1 MRACFSKSTNSKPCG
16 GTQIRDLM
24 DILKKIF
31 NSRERKVR
39 GNLIYKDILGFSPKD
54 PQHYDA
60 AFTHRSLGRKDK
72 FGHKVNYERLE
83 YLGDAVLGA
92 VIADYLYVHAPQGDE
107 GYLTQ
112 MRSKIVSRAQLN
124 AIGKDLHLE
133 RAIRCAFAKGKM
145 PDTVFGDTMEALI
158 GAIYLDRGYGRCQK
172 FIMRRIIKP
181 YVDIETLEH
190 KVSSYKGLLIEWAQ
204 KTKRPLRFEVCDTRE
219 DDLQHQFGIKLYIGE
234 KCVSKG
240 RAASKK
246 KAEEQACKR
255 AYYQL
260 RWKIDKKK

>member
-1 MRACFSKSTNSKPCG
+1 M
-16 GTQIRDLM
+16 DLFT
-24 DILKKIF
+24 KIF
-31 NSRERKVR
+31 HSRGQSAR
-39 GNLIYKDILGFSPKD
+39 GNFVYKNILGFVPKN
-54 PQHYDA
+54 PEHFDA

-83 YLGDAVLGA
+83 YLGDAILGA
-92 VIADYLYVHAPQGDE
+92 VIADYLYRHAPQGDE

-133 RAIRCAFAKGKM
+133 QVIRCAFPKGKM

-158 GAIYLDRGYGRCQK
+158 GAIYLDRGYARCQK
-172 FIMRRIIKP
+172 FIERRIIQP
-181 YVDIETLEH
+181 YVDIESLEH

-204 KTKRPLRFEVCDTRE
+204 KTKRKLRFEVCDTRE
-219 DDLQHQFGIKLYIGE
+219 SDLQHQFGVKLYIGD
-234 KCVSKG
+234 KCVAKG
-240 RAASKK
+240 RANSKK

-260 RWKIDKKK
+260 RWKIDKKSKIFC

>member
-1 MRACFSKSTNSKPCG
+1 
-16 GTQIRDLM
+16 M

-31 NSRERKVR
+31 NSRGHNVR
-39 GNLIYKDILGFSPKD
+39 GNFVYKNILSFTPKN
-54 PQHYDA
+54 PEYYDA

-92 VIADYLYVHAPQGDE
+92 VIADYLYRHAPQGDE

-124 AIGKDLHLE
+124 SIGKDLHLE
-133 RAIRCAFAKGKM
+133 EGIRCAFPKNKM
-145 PDTVFGDTMEALI
+145 PDAVFGDTMEALI
-158 GAIYLDRGYGRCQK
+158 GAIYLDRGYGCCQK
-172 FIMRRIIKP
+172 FILRRIIKP

-204 KTKRPLRFEVCDTRE
+204 KTKRTLRFEVCDTRE
-219 DDLQHQFGIKLYIGE
+219 NDLQNQFGIKLYIGGA
-234 KCVSKG
+234 CVSKG
-240 RAASKK
+240 RANSKK

>member
-1 MRACFSKSTNSKPCG
+1 
-16 GTQIRDLM
+16 M

-31 NSRERKVR
+31 NSRGRHDC
-39 GNLIYKDILGFSPKD
+39 GNFVYKNILGFTPHK
-54 PQHYDA
+54 PEYYDA

-92 VIADYLYVHAPQGDE
+92 VIADYLYRHAPQGDE

-124 AIGKDLHLE
+124 AIGKDMHLE
-133 RAIRCAFAKGKM
+133 EIIKCAFPKGKL
-145 PDTVFGDTMEALI
+145 PDAVFGDTMEALI
-158 GAIYLDRGYGRCQK
+158 GAIYLDRGYSRCQK
-172 FIMRRIIKP
+172 FILRRIIKP

-190 KVSSYKGLLIEWAQ
+190 KVTSYKGLIIEWAQ
-204 KTKRPLRFEVCDTRE
+204 KAKKSLRFEICDVRE
-219 DDLQHQFGIKLYIGE
+219 DDLQNQFGVRLFIGGD
-234 KCVSKG
+234 CVSKG
-240 RAASKK
+240 RGNSKK
-246 KAEEQACKR
+246 KAEEQASKR

-260 RWKIDKKK
+260 RWKINKKK

>member
-1 MRACFSKSTNSKPCG
+1 M
-16 GTQIRDLM
+16 DLFT
-24 DILKKIF
+24 KIF
-31 NSRERKVR
+31 HSRGQSAR
-39 GNLIYKDILGFSPKD
+39 GNFVYKNIQGFVPKN
-54 PQHYDA
+54 PEHFDA

-83 YLGDAVLGA
+83 YLGDAILGA
-92 VIADYLYVHAPQGDE
+92 VIADYLYRHAPQGDE

-124 AIGKDLHLE
+124 AIGKDLHLGHL
-133 RAIRCAFAKGKM
+133 IRCAFPKGKM

-158 GAIYLDRGYGRCQK
+158 GAIYLDRGYARCQK
-172 FIMRRIIKP
+172 FIERRIIQP
-181 YVDIETLEH
+181 YVDIESLEH

-204 KTKRPLRFEVCDTRE
+204 KTKRKLRFEVCDTRE
-219 DDLQHQFGIKLYIGE
+219 SDLQHQFGVKLYIGD
-234 KCVSKG
+234 KCVAKG
-240 RAASKK
+240 RANSKK